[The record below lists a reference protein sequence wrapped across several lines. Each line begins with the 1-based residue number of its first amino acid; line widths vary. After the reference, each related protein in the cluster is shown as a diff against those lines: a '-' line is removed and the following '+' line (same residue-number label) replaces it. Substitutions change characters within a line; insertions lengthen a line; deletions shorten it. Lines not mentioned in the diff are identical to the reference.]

1 MMGNVVFRCP
11 ATGVNVQYRVDDDPD
26 VSDNEYEGVM
36 CPSCAKMHLLN
47 RKTGKPICRND
58 E

>member
-36 CPSCAKMHLLN
+36 CPS
-47 RKTGKPICRND
+47 ICSTERLASQYAGMK
-58 E
+58 